1 MVRVLQYIAC
11 CIVHFKTHN
20 NYLSCMQLMNMMTDL
35 TTCVPTRLAV
45 FMLKYS
51 MDNYNGVIDSA

>member
-1 MVRVLQYIAC
+1 
-11 CIVHFKTHN
+11 
-20 NYLSCMQLMNMMTDL
+20 MNMMTDL